1 MNKRF
6 TFILDEWKN
15 GISTSLANLFIVFLL
30 VCLGIAI
37 RGKNTLLE
45 SFMSLVLF
53 VLLALDF
60 GLVILILKLINS
72 LRNKK

>member
-1 MNKRF
+1 MNKGF

-37 RGKNTLLE
+37 REKNTLLE
-45 SFMSLVLF
+45 SFTSLVLF

>member
-37 RGKNTLLE
+37 REKNTLLE
-45 SFMSLVLF
+45 SYTSLVLF

>member
-1 MNKRF
+1 MNKGF

-37 RGKNTLLE
+37 RDKNTLLE
-45 SFMSLVLF
+45 SSTSLVLF